1 MNARSSPTTIE
12 LALARATRLARV
24 PALVLTVG
32 TAGCE
37 ADPDDPVIEEF
48 IALQHDFEGFPGWE
62 HESLGFAET
71 TPGHPGGQ
79 RTVYVNE
86 RPPADADELPLGTI
100 IVKTMETDDFGLL
113 VLAMAKRGAG
123 YNEDGAVGWEWFE
136 LALDDAGHP
145 VIVWRGKDPP
155 DGECYGCLPGTESM
169 IEPTSCNDCH
179 VQAADRD
186 FVYTP
191 LAD

>member
-1 MNARSSPTTIE
+1 MRSSRRACL
-12 LALARATRLARV
+12 LALALAG
-24 PALVLTVG
+24 A
-32 TAGCE
+32 ACE
-37 ADPDDPVIEEF
+37 SDEGEETPDEF
-48 IALQHDFEGFPGWE
+48 IALQRDFEGFARWE

-86 RPPADADELPLGTI
+86 RPLASDDEIPIGTI
-100 IVKTMETDDFGLL
+100 VVKTMETDDFGLL

-123 YNEDGAVGWEWFE
+123 YNPEGAVGWEWFE
-136 LALDDAGHP
+136 LTLDDEGRP

-179 VQAADRD
+179 VGAEEQDYVFTA
-186 FVYTP
+186 
-191 LAD
+191 LAR

>member
-1 MNARSSPTTIE
+1 MKARMVTLT
-12 LALARATRLARV
+12 LALAGL
-24 PALVLTVG
+24 
-32 TAGCE
+32 GCDTDRGE
-37 ADPDDPVIEEF
+37 LEPTEF
-48 IALQHDFEGFPGWE
+48 IALQHDFEGFARWE

-71 TPGHPGGQ
+71 MPGHPGGQ

-86 RPPADADELPLGTI
+86 RPPAGAEEVPVGTC

-113 VLAMAKRGAG
+113 VLAMAKRGNG

-136 LALDDAGHP
+136 LAIDDAGRP

-179 VQAADRD
+179 EQAADQD
-186 FVYTP
+186 YVYTP
-191 LAD
+191 LAR

>member
-1 MNARSSPTTIE
+1 MSSGRALGTV
-12 LALARATRLARV
+12 LALALAGG
-24 PALVLTVG
+24 A
-32 TAGCE
+32 CE
-37 ADPDDPVIEEF
+37 GESGELEPDEF
-48 IALQHDFEGFPGWE
+48 IALQRDFEGFARWD

-86 RPPADADELPLGTI
+86 RPLADDDEIPLGTI
-100 IVKTMETDDFGLL
+100 IIKTMETDDFGLL
-113 VLAMAKRGAG
+113 ILAMAKRGAG
-123 YNEDGAVGWEWFE
+123 YNADGAVGWEWFE
-136 LALDDAGHP
+136 LTLDESGRP

-179 VQAADRD
+179 ESAAEHDYV
-186 FVYTP
+186 FTP

>member
-1 MNARSSPTTIE
+1 MNARPRARSFA
-12 LALARATRLARV
+12 LALALAG
-24 PALVLTVG
+24 LGL
-32 TAGCE
+32 GCE
-37 ADPDDPVIEEF
+37 TGGEPEPAEF
-48 IALQHDFEGFPGWE
+48 IALQRDFEGFARWE
-62 HESLGFAET
+62 HESLGIAET

-86 RPPADADELPLGTI
+86 RPPADADEVPVGTV

-113 VLAMAKRGAG
+113 VLAMAKRGAD
-123 YNEDGAVGWEWFE
+123 YNPDGAIGWEWFE
-136 LALDDAGHP
+136 LAIDDTGHP

-179 VQAADRD
+179 EAVADRD
-186 FVYTP
+186 YVYTS
-191 LAD
+191 LAR